1 MSNFNYMTS
10 NIHLIKSTILAWRA
24 TAGRKEAKRKDW
36 ASLPRDKAC
45 LRPEA
50 QHPSSATFLASLPGC
65 RASTVSLVS
74 PGMGDAI

>member
-45 LRPEA
+45 LGPEA
-50 QHPSSATFLASLPGC
+50 QHLCHSLGS
-65 RASTVSLVS
+65 RDSTVSLVS
-74 PGMGDAI
+74 PVVGDAI